1 MLNLTYENFKKE
13 VNTLN
18 LEGGFDVDDYY
29 EEDVDKSYSIY
40 SFKDFEGVVYVEYF
54 TDDQQWVYR
63 VKDIDTVGEGNTL
76 DAAIVD
82 FNFQKTRFTLVTLCN
97 GCTIRSLI
105 EELEIIETK
114 YPNKTIAG
122 DLQVSVSSK
131 GIEFLND

>member
-1 MLNLTYENFKKE
+1 MLNPTYEDFKKE

-18 LEGGFDVDDYY
+18 LEGVFDVDDYY

-40 SFKDFEGVVYVEYF
+40 SFKDFEGVVCIQYF
-54 TDDQQWVYR
+54 TDDQQWVYM

-76 DAAIVD
+76 EDAIVD

-114 YPNKTIAG
+114 YPNKTIVG
-122 DLQVSVSSK
+122 DLQVTVSSK
-131 GIEFLND
+131 GIEFLNG